1 MGLFSKFIAKI
12 KGTNDFSPADW
23 ADLENEL
30 LASDLGPTLTKNF
43 LEAAKKVKSDNAEFA
58 LIEILTSNLSS
69 KAHDPVLVAGTT
81 TIMVVG
87 VNGTGKTT
95 SVAKLAS
102 HYKKDGK
109 SVVLAAGDTFRAAA
123 VDQLKTWGSR
133 IGVLVVSGKENGD
146 PASVAFDGA
155 KSAHESASDIFIIDT
170 AGRLHNKNDLM
181 AELSKVKRVVEK
193 VSPINEVL
201 LVIDATTGQNGLQQ
215 AKIFTECVEVTG
227 IVLTKMDGSAKG
239 GVALAIE
246 AELGIPIKWIGTGES
261 ESDFALFDAHLYIKG
276 LLA

>member
-23 ADLENEL
+23 AELEQEL

-43 LEAAKKVKSDNAEFA
+43 LEAAKKVKSDNAELA
-58 LIEILTSNLSS
+58 LIEILTSNLSKNS
-69 KAHDPVLVAGTT
+69 HEPVLVSGTT

-102 HYKKDGK
+102 YYKKSGK

-133 IGVLVVSGKENGD
+133 IGVLVVSGKDNGD

-155 KSAHESASDIFIIDT
+155 TESIPKPNAAIAVKAIRLKNVEFDITFLSFVVDKTFLSAADRGFASILWGNARAT
-170 AGRLHNKNDLM
+170 APHSLPCIRTRRRNLK
-181 AELSKVKRVVEK
+181 
-193 VSPINEVL
+193 
-201 LVIDATTGQNGLQQ
+201 
-215 AKIFTECVEVTG
+215 
-227 IVLTKMDGSAKG
+227 
-239 GVALAIE
+239 
-246 AELGIPIKWIGTGES
+246 
-261 ESDFALFDAHLYIKG
+261 
-276 LLA
+276 